1 MRLLA
6 ALLPSHLLVRLA
18 SHLDHL
24 AHHDANVTLCQL
36 GTAGKTKDVESEGE
50 VGQQAS
56 WKRCHNV
63 DFFWEKVS
71 ECRLFLGKGVNITI
85 FSLRRRQNDD

>member
-36 GTAGKTKDVESEGE
+36 GGPARQKMVRARARGSATLLK
-50 VGQQAS
+50 
-56 WKRCHNV
+56 
-63 DFFWEKVS
+63 KVS
-71 ECRLFLGKGVNITI
+71 KLIDTPDLDAAISRI
-85 FSLRRRQNDD
+85 